1 MDVIDG
7 GLSLVYFLVV
17 VYLITRVANFMKQT
31 RDKLDE
37 MDRKLEEI
45 KAVADGEN
53 PES

>member
-45 KAVADGEN
+45 KVVVDERTS
-53 PES
+53 ER